1 MALTTVSNAG
11 LGGSI
16 DLTAKVTGTLPI
28 ANGGTN
34 STSTTYAN
42 LTSNVTGNL
51 PVANLNTGTA
61 AGATTFW
68 RGDATWVTPD
78 AGGITTADQWRLT
91 TDFVG
96 DADPIASNLE
106 RVDTSAGGQA
116 NLGDAMTE
124 SSGVFTFP
132 STGFWLVR
140 YTICYSNSADRYLL
154 SSMKGTI
161 DNAAYSTIATANAF
175 ILSVSGNASI
185 TVSSEAI
192 MDVTDTANVKV
203 KFNAG
208 SNLQSVTVTGSSTAS
223 KTYFTFIR
231 LGDT

>member
-78 AGGITTADQWRLT
+78 AGGITDASQWRLT
-91 TDFVG
+91 ADVTG
-96 DADPIASNLE
+96 NADPISSNLE
-106 RVDTSAGGQA
+106 VVDTAPQG
-116 NLGDAMTE
+116 NLGSAMTE
-124 SSGVFTFP
+124 SSGIFTFP
-132 STGFWLVR
+132 STGFWRVQFIGQLQQSAATDYMTLYIQATVNDAT
-140 YTICYSNSADRYLL
+140 YNNMSQSVAMSNGSAMQSCGCD
-154 SSMKGTI
+154 
-161 DNAAYSTIATANAF
+161 
-175 ILSVSGNASI
+175 SI
-185 TVSSEAI
+185 FDI
-192 MDVTDTANVKV
+192 TDTANDKV
-203 KFNAG
+203 RFRVVQAN
-208 SNLQSVTVTGSSTAS
+208 TGNQLEGDT
-223 KTYFTFIR
+223 TYNRTMMTFIR